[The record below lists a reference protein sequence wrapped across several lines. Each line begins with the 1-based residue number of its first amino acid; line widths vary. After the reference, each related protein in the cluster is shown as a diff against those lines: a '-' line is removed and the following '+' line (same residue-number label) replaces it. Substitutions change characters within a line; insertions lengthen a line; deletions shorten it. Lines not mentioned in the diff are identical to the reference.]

1 MFMLQTRS
9 TARRRLAQ
17 TRRVTPLTP
26 DFGIPAK
33 VQVFSTEKVRKEGK
47 PAIVQAF
54 PAISSWNEDKSSKGC
69 TIAGI

>member
-17 TRRVTPLTP
+17 IRQATPLTS

-33 VQVFSTEKVRKEGK
+33 VQVFSTKMVRKEGK

-54 PAISSWNEDKSSKGC
+54 PAISSWNEDNPQKGC